1 MIVNDMH
8 VLKNGYHTGETP
20 TRFIKGPGFKE

>member
-1 MIVNDMH
+1 VIVNDMH
-8 VLKNGYHTGETP
+8 VLKNGYHTGKTP

>member
-1 MIVNDMH
+1 MIVNGIH

-20 TRFIKGPGFKE
+20 ARFIKGPGLKE